1 MQYKPGKHVVAE
13 FLVKDSNK
21 LMHSSVFKNL
31 IDELITSL
39 DLCKVGEVYHDFEG
53 GGYTAVVCLTE
64 SHLSVH
70 TWPEFG
76 VVTFDVFLSNF
87 MRDNEDKVNMIYEKV
102 ALHFG
107 PAEVNKTNLKR

>member
-1 MQYKPGKHVVAE
+1 MQYKPGKHIVAE

-21 LMHSSVFKNL
+21 LMHSSAFKNL

-87 MRDNEDKVNMIYEKV
+87 MRDNEDKVNTIYEKV

-107 PAEVNKTNLKR
+107 PAEVNKTSLKR